1 MARRRIGVADV
12 KEILVQ
18 WDAGY
23 GISAIARS
31 LGYTRPTVRK
41 YVRAGRAAG
50 LARGGERRREA
61 GWEQLARAVVEQVA
75 ALRTPGTASAAVRR
89 FHTYIDKGLHP
100 PATDAEQKPVPVRP
114 SVLYQRLRD
123 EQGLSA
129 SWGTFYRYVRR
140 QWPEHGRQA
149 QRLTMRLDD
158 PSAGEEAQV
167 DFFYVGRWFDPEEK
181 RLRRLYAFLI
191 TLGHSRHEFLY
202 PVLGEDSHAWLEGHV
217 EAFKFFGGAPKRL
230 VPDNLS
236 AGILRAD
243 LYDPRLNRAYGE
255 LARYYGCIVDPA
267 RVRHPK
273 DKAKVER
280 NVSYARESFF
290 RGRDFQSLAEM
301 RNTARV
307 WSLEVAGR
315 RQHGSTGER
324 PLEVFLAGEQPALLP
339 LPPKPWEQAS
349 WTTAKVHPDCHLQA
363 AKARYSVPYKYVGK
377 RLDVRLGDKTVEIY
391 DGATLVTSH
400 LRRERGRETKLEHYP
415 EAGQAF
421 LRATPQAC
429 LSKAQS
435 LGVATGALVAGRLE
449 VHALHNVREVQAIL
463 RLAERY
469 EPERLECA
477 CQRALE
483 SGDGRYR
490 TVRGILERGYD
501 QQPPPP
507 EPPAA
512 GDTTAAFLRGPA
524 AFATAGAAR

>member
-18 WDAGY
+18 WDAGA

-41 YVRAGRAAG
+41 YVEAGKAAG
-50 LARGGERRREA
+50 LARGEQRRREA
-61 GWEQLARAVVEQVA
+61 GWEQLARDVVEQVA
-75 ALRTPGTASAAVRR
+75 ALRTPGTASAAVGL

-100 PATDAEQKPVPVRP
+100 AADAGRDPVRP

-123 EQGLSA
+123 EQGLGV

-140 QWPEHGRQA
+140 HWPEQGRQPA
-149 QRLTMRLDD
+149 QRVTVRLDD
-158 PSAGEEAQV
+158 PPPGEEAQI
-167 DFFYVGRWFDPEEK
+167 DFFYVGRWFDPEEQ
-181 RLRRLYAFLI
+181 RLRRLYAFLM
-191 TLGHSRHEFLY
+191 TLAHSRHQFVY
-202 PVLGEDSHAWLEGHV
+202 PVLGEDSRSWLEAHV

-236 AGILRAD
+236 AGIVRAD

-255 LARYYGCIVDPA
+255 LSRYYGCIVDPA

-280 NVSYARESFF
+280 GVSYARESFF

-301 RNTARV
+301 RSGART
-307 WSLEVAGR
+307 WCLDVAGR
-315 RQHGSTGER
+315 RQHGTTGER
-324 PLEVFLAGEQPALLP
+324 PLEAFLAREQPALLP

-363 AKARYSVPYKYVGK
+363 AGARYSVPFKYVGK

-391 DGATLVTSH
+391 DGASLITSH
-400 LRRERGRETKLEHYP
+400 LRRERGRQTKLEHYP

-429 LSKAQS
+429 LNKART
-435 LGVATGALVAGRLE
+435 LGLATGALVAGRLE
-449 VHALHNVREVQAIL
+449 VHALHTLREVQSLL

-469 EPERLECA
+469 EPERLERA
-477 CQRALE
+477 CQRAIE
-483 SGDGRYR
+483 AGDARYR

-501 QQPPPP
+501 QQPP
-507 EPPAA
+507 EAERQTA
-512 GDTTAAFLRGPA
+512 LVSSAAFLRGPA
-524 AFATAGAAR
+524 AFAMAGGQS